1 VSFQSSE
8 FLINTILPLRSRPCK
23 SSFVS
28 MFWSFM
34 FTFADVYHIICV
46 YIHLNVSERHN
57 KYIIIYLCVCACVCV
72 MVCVCTHMLFCS
84 SFCLFV

>member
-1 VSFQSSE
+1 MSFQSSE

-34 FTFADVYHIICV
+34 FTFADVYHIIC
-46 YIHLNVSERHN
+46 ERP
-57 KYIIIYLCVCACVCV
+57 ICMSC
-72 MVCVCTHMLFCS
+72 MRVCVCSEPRSDVHS
-84 SFCLFV
+84 VIKVPDIDVHS